1 MKDIKVTLLMLILV
15 MLNASHATARSES
28 HSFRRA
34 ISPSQTSVNLAAGP
48 MRVYFFDGFIVPL
61 PLGILSINKIKD
73 HVEFLKHERNLDVQ
87 FLSIHNSQ
95 WKSVCKDLNN
105 LSDREKPKR
114 LILIG
119 HSYGGDAAIS
129 ISHCVGSQPVDLVV
143 TIDTVEKIFHKD
155 TDIVPEN
162 VIANYNYY
170 ESIDPVLIFHGK
182 SNNRR
187 TDGSHR
193 GIVNVHVAA
202 FPIPVNAHYKPLT
215 EMASNGTIAGLLDLY
230 LK

>member
-1 MKDIKVTLLMLILV
+1 MKEIKVTLLMLILMV
-15 MLNASHATARSES
+15 NVSHATIHNEPRS
-28 HSFRRA
+28 FGRPM
-34 ISPSQTSVNLAAGP
+34 SPSQTTASFATGP

-87 FLSIHNSQ
+87 FFSIHNSQ
-95 WKSVCKDLNN
+95 WKSVCRDLNS
-105 LSDREKPKR
+105 LTAREKPKR

-119 HSYGGDAAIS
+119 HSYGGDAVIS
-129 ISHCVGSQPVDLVV
+129 ISHCVGTQPVDLMV

-187 TDGSHR
+187 ADGSHR
-193 GIVNVHVAA
+193 GIVNLKVGTL
-202 FPIPVNAHYKPLT
+202 PIPVYAHYKPLT
-215 EMASNGTIAGLLDLY
+215 EITSNGKIAGLLDMY